1 MANGYSSDNT
11 SDEHCAG
18 GSSGGLIRLQGD
30 QVIHPGFPYYAQS
43 LWLHQRITSSSMCI
57 IIYLSSSICIIIYL
71 ILQIILNQ
79 EPRSPGAHDSERATF
94 MRSCHGVF
102 TDWFVFKTVLARIL
116 IIF

>member
-30 QVIHPGFPYYAQS
+30 QVIHPTSGFPLLRPVALAS
-43 LWLHQRITSSSMCI
+43 SADNILLDLHN
-57 IIYLSSSICIIIYL
+57 YLSNSSDHT
-71 ILQIILNQ
+71 Q
-79 EPRSPGAHDSERATF
+79 PGAHDSERATF
-94 MRSCHGVF
+94 MSSCQGV
-102 TDWFVFKTVLARIL
+102 FVFKTVLARIL